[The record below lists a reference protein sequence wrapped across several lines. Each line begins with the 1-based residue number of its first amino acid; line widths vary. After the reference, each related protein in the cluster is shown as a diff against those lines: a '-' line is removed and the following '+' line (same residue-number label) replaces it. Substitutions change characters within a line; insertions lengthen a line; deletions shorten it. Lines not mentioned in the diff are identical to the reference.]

1 MVALPEESP
10 VTMEDLAR
18 WYKLQAELG
27 KLKAQ
32 EALLRP
38 IIFKHFFPGAHEGV
52 NDYPLPV
59 DPNDPNAVPYVLKGT
74 RKIERKIDLPVYYN
88 YSKEW
93 IDPETGQVF
102 PNQFAAKG
110 IKIDELVEFKP
121 ELRVGAYKKL
131 PPEQRAFMDQ
141 ALNIKDATPS
151 MEIKPLSDRARSKA
165 IIAKLNG
172 E

>member
-1 MVALPEESP
+1 MEALPNEQP
-10 VTMEDLAR
+10 VTLEDLAR
-18 WYKLQAELG
+18 WYNLQAELG

-52 NDYPLPV
+52 NDYLLPV

-74 RKIERKIDLPVYYN
+74 RKIDRKIDLPVYYS

-93 IDPETGQVF
+93 ADPDTGEVF
-102 PNQFAAKG
+102 PSQFAAKG
-110 IKIDELVEFKP
+110 IPIDELIEFKP

-131 PPEQRAFMDQ
+131 DPEKRAFVDQ
-141 ALNIKDATPS
+141 VLNIKDATPS

-165 IIAKLNG
+165 IIEKLNR